1 MPNSL
6 FLMRNGAIFWKATV
20 AKKTSSLDK
29 HFTHFLAPKHW
40 LTWCAM
46 GIAYLL
52 SFLPWT
58 LQQSVGKY
66 LGRFLHAI
74 AKRRRHICDVNL
86 KICYPDL
93 TESERKKLT
102 KDHFESMGKGTI
114 ETFAS
119 WFQDQKKFQHRITFE
134 GQEVID
140 KVLAEGRGCI
150 LISGHF
156 SSLDICGSQM
166 PRFLDVHPIYKL
178 QKNQVMNWVME
189 RQRQAIFSKTIERT
203 NMREVLK
210 SLKQNKAVWYAV
222 DQDYGRKNSVFA
234 PFYGRQCA
242 TIAHIGRIANMTN
255 APVVLYD
262 YGRTEKGYH
271 LRLVE
276 VENYPTQDD
285 VENATRINE
294 LMQTVIEP
302 KKAQYFWSHRR
313 FKTQPVVG
321 DPSPYNK

>member
-1 MPNSL
+1 M
-6 FLMRNGAIFWKATV
+6 
-20 AKKTSSLDK
+20 AKKTTTLDK
-29 HFTHFLAPKHW
+29 SITNFLGPKHW
-40 LTWCAM
+40 LSWFAM

-52 SFLPWT
+52 SYLPWSG
-58 LQQSVGKY
+58 QKF
-66 LGRFLHAI
+66 LGNTFGTIHYALSSNR
-74 AKRRRHICDVNL
+74 KNICHVNL
-86 KICYPDL
+86 KICFPDM
-93 TESERKKLT
+93 SEEERTQLAKA
-102 KDHFESMGKGTI
+102 HFKSMGIGVF

-119 WFQDQKKFQHRITFE
+119 WFQNQKKFQSRITFE
-134 GQEVID
+134 GQDVIER
-140 KVLAEGRGCI
+140 VLAKGRGCI

-156 SSLDICGSQM
+156 SSLDICGGQM
-166 PRFLDVHPIYKL
+166 PRFIDVHPIYKL
-178 QKNQVMNWVME
+178 QTNPVMNWVME

-262 YGRTEKGYH
+262 YGRTEKGFH
-271 LRLVE
+271 LSLTE

-294 LMQTVIEP
+294 LMETVIEP
-302 KKAQYFWSHRR
+302 KKEQYFWSHRR
-313 FKTQPVVG
+313 FKTQPING
-321 DPSPYNK
+321 DPSPYRK

>member
-1 MPNSL
+1 M
-6 FLMRNGAIFWKATV
+6 
-20 AKKTSSLDK
+20 AKKTTTLDK
-29 HFTHFLAPKHW
+29 NITHFLGPKHW
-40 LTWCAM
+40 LTWCFM

-52 SFLPWT
+52 SYLPWS
-58 LQQSVGKY
+58 LQQGLGKY
-66 LGRFLHAI
+66 LGRLLHLI

-86 KICYPDL
+86 KICYPEM
-93 TESERKKLT
+93 TNIARKALT
-102 KDHFESMGKGTI
+102 KAHFESMGKGTI
-114 ETFAS
+114 ETFSS
-119 WFQDQKKFQHRITFE
+119 WFQDQKKFQSRTTFE
-134 GQEVID
+134 GQEVVD
-140 KVLAEGRGCI
+140 NVLAKGRGCI

-166 PRFLDVHPIYKL
+166 PRFMDVHPIYKL
-178 QKNQVMNWVME
+178 QTNPVMNWVME

-262 YGRTEKGYH
+262 YGRTKNGYH
-271 LRLVE
+271 LSLTE
-276 VENYPTQDD
+276 VENYPSQDD
-285 VENATRINE
+285 IENATRINE
-294 LMQTVIEP
+294 LMQAVIEP
-302 KKAQYFWSHRR
+302 KKEQYFWTHRR
-313 FKTQPVVG
+313 FKTQVIP
-321 DPSPYNK
+321 DTPSPYDK

>member
-1 MPNSL
+1 
-6 FLMRNGAIFWKATV
+6 
-20 AKKTSSLDK
+20 
-29 HFTHFLAPKHW
+29 
-40 LTWCAM
+40 M

-52 SFLPWT
+52 SFLPWS
-58 LQQSVGKY
+58 LQQGLGKY
-66 LGRFLHAI
+66 LGRALYII
-74 AKRRRHICDVNL
+74 AKKRRRICNINL
-86 KICYPDL
+86 KICYPKM
-93 TESERKKLT
+93 TESERHALT
-102 KDHFESMGKGTI
+102 KAHFESMGKGVI

-119 WFQDQKKFQHRITFE
+119 WFQGPKKFQSRITFS
-134 GQEVID
+134 GQDVID
-140 KVLAEGRGCI
+140 QVLAKGRGCI

-166 PRFLDVHPIYKL
+166 PRFIDVHPIYKL
-178 QKNQVMNWVME
+178 QTNPVMNWVME

-262 YGRTEKGYH
+262 YGRTKDGYH
-271 LRLVE
+271 LSLTAI
-276 VENYPTQDD
+276 ENYPGQDD
-285 VENATRINE
+285 IENATKINE
-294 LMQTVIEP
+294 LMQATIEP
-302 KKAQYFWSHRR
+302 KKEQYYWSHRR
-313 FKTQPVVG
+313 FKTQPIAS
-321 DPSPYNK
+321 DPSPYDQ

>member
-1 MPNSL
+1 M
-6 FLMRNGAIFWKATV
+6 
-20 AKKTSSLDK
+20 AKKSTLDTSI
-29 HFTHFLAPKHW
+29 TQFLGPKHW
-40 LTWCAM
+40 FSWCAM

-52 SFLPWT
+52 SFLPWS
-58 LQQSVGKY
+58 LQQGLGKHI
-66 LGRFLHAI
+66 GRLLHSI

-86 KICYPDL
+86 KICYPDM
-93 TESERKKLT
+93 SDKERQALT
-102 KDHFESMGKGTI
+102 KAHFESMGKGTL

-119 WFQDQKKFQHRITFE
+119 WFQEQKKFQSRTTFE

-156 SSLDICGSQM
+156 SSLDICGGQM
-166 PRFLDVHPIYKL
+166 ARFLDVHPIYKL
-178 QKNQVMNWVME
+178 QTNPVMNWVME

-242 TIAHIGRIANMTN
+242 TIAHIGRIAKMTN

-262 YGRTEKGYH
+262 YGRTDNGYH
-271 LRLVE
+271 LSLTE
-276 VENYPTQDD
+276 VENYPSQDD
-285 VENATRINE
+285 VDNATRINE
-294 LMQTVIEP
+294 LMEAVIEP

-313 FKTQPVVG
+313 FKTQPIEG
-321 DPSPYNK
+321 APSPYNK